1 MDVIAVRH
9 RSRYLVSMMLQVD
22 DDMIEMEKLSVDD
35 RYEAH
40 HHEEDDISHLRALRN
55 TLQQTMEVHERRR
68 THIQVRRVP
77 PGKGVR
83 EDSNVVFT
91 YSVCR

>member
-1 MDVIAVRH
+1 
-9 RSRYLVSMMLQVD
+9 MMLQVD

-77 PGKGVR
+77 PDKIFLR
-83 EDSNVVFT
+83 RQRRSLRR
-91 YSVCR
+91 VCVTSHEVI